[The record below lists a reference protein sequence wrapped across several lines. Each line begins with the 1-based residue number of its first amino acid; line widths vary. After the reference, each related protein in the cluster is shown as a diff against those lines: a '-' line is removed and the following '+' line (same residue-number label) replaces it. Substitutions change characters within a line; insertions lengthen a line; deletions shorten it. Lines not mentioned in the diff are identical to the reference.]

1 MTPELWRMTAGA
13 CLVIVDIYIYVRS
26 RHSSAVVGQLV
37 KWACVVAFF
46 AFALCAGSLMV
57 IFTQAWISP
66 KPNLSLVIY
75 QITAVAYLLSSG
87 VAIFSWLVNKFR

>member
-1 MTPELWRMTAGA
+1 
-13 CLVIVDIYIYVRS
+13 VIADIYIYVRS
-26 RHSSAVVGQLV
+26 RHSSAALGQLA
-37 KWACVVAFF
+37 KWACVAAFF
-46 AFALCAGSLMV
+46 ALALCAGSLIV
-57 IFTQAWISP
+57 IFTQVWVSP